1 MYNFSSRSVVSISG
15 LLTGVTLMH
24 IFGENNLGIRDVGF
38 GGVLWLDNDSIS
50 QVLVLITA
58 EVWKTALE
66 SVKSLKQTQNK
77 KQVQRIII

>member
-1 MYNFSSRSVVSISG
+1 
-15 LLTGVTLMH
+15 MH